1 MIKIVEFKERQQNTL
16 QGFVTIQMTN
26 IGLEIRNITVHQKN
40 DSRWIGMPA
49 KPYEKDGKT
58 QYSYIV
64 HFYDKEMGDKF
75 KDAVFQ
81 ALDKY
86 RRQDNDSLAF

>member
-1 MIKIVEFKERQQNTL
+1 MIKILEFKERQQNTL

-75 KDAVFQ
+75 KDAVLQ
-81 ALDKY
+81 ALDEY